1 MRAAIKSAALLAAPN
16 GVWKPT
22 ANWPKELACQAL
34 LDKHGMTLVI
44 PSAGVR
50 FSRISRNRDFAGMR
64 SVLEGPGSQNVR
76 FPIAPG

>member
-1 MRAAIKSAALLAAPN
+1 MRGAIESAALLAAPA
-16 GVWKPT
+16 GVLDPT

-50 FSRISRNRDFAGMR
+50 FPRVAKA
-64 SVLEGPGSQNVR
+64 L
-76 FPIAPG
+76 